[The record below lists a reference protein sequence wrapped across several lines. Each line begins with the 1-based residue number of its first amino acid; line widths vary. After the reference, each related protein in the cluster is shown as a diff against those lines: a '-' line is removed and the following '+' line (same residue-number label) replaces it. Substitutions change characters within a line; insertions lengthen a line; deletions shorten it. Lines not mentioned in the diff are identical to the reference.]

1 VAKRLDKAYRAFFRR
16 VQNGGNPGFPRFKPA
31 SQYDSF
37 TYPQGGYSITGNKLK
52 LSKIGDVKIK
62 LHRQPEGKIKTCTI
76 IAKNGKYYAC
86 LSCEDEADPLPQ
98 CSSAVGVDLGVKH
111 LAVTSD
117 GEFHDSPKYLRQSE
131 KKRRR
136 KQRSVARK
144 KKGSNRRRKAVRELA
159 KQHEHVAN
167 QRKDYAHKV
176 SRKLV
181 DTNGLIAFEDLNVKG
196 MVKNHNL
203 AKSISDSGWSQ
214 LVQFTTYKA
223 ESAGRRVVLVNP
235 YNTSQMCSNCGGI
248 VKKKLFDRVHKCSCG
263 YVEDRDVNA
272 AVNILNLA
280 LSKIAG

>member
-1 VAKRLDKAYRAFFRR
+1 
-16 VQNGGNPGFPRFKPA
+16 
-31 SQYDSF
+31 
-37 TYPQGGYSITGNKLK
+37 
-52 LSKIGDVKIK
+52 VKIK
-62 LHRQPEGKIKTCTI
+62 LHRQPKGKIKTCTI

-111 LAVTSD
+111 LAITSD
-117 GEFHDSPKYLRQSE
+117 GEFHDRRQ
-131 KKRRR
+131 
-136 KQRSVARK
+136 QRSVARK
-144 KKGSNRRRKAVRELA
+144 KKGSNRRRKTVRELA

-203 AKSISDSGWSQ
+203 AKSIADSGWSQ

-235 YNTSQMCSNCGGI
+235 YNTSQMCSN
-248 VKKKLFDRVHKCSCG
+248 VFELRRHRQEK
-263 YVEDRDVNA
+263 
-272 AVNILNLA
+272 AVR
-280 LSKIAG
+280 